1 MSLGGNMAGLL
12 SRNRVLSTQI
22 GFDEQRITVRPDRLR
37 SAQQQQLSVA
47 AVQQRSNWLKRKL
60 IGTISSL
67 MTSCKARHTH
77 CWALRSHHAF
87 VFLDAITRL

>member
-47 AVQQRSNWLKRKL
+47 AVQQRSN
-60 IGTISSL
+60 
-67 MTSCKARHTH
+67 
-77 CWALRSHHAF
+77 
-87 VFLDAITRL
+87 